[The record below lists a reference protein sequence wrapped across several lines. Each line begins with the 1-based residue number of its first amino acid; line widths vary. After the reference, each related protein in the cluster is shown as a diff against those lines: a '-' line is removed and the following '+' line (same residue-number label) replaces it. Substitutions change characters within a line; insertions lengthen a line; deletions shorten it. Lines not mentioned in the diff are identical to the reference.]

1 MRKFRAAIRRN
12 GDLNFT
18 PVSHYQTIAILDGSY
33 QWIKDVEPGGASAVS
48 PERPVISR
56 IRIGLYRKAQNK
68 RILRYV
74 NFLLA
79 FLNLGS

>member
-33 QWIKDVEPGGASAVS
+33 QWIKDTQTRGASADQPRLTGYFPYPHWIVQ
-48 PERPVISR
+48 E
-56 IRIGLYRKAQNK
+56 GTK
-68 RILRYV
+68 
-74 NFLLA
+74 
-79 FLNLGS
+79 